1 MISKDSIAILM
12 EKALSVRQYAHAP
25 YSHFTVGAAL
35 LGDDNIYYVGVNV
48 ENASYGLGICAERN
62 AIFSAKTQGMQ
73 YIQSIAVVGQT
84 NDVIS
89 PCGACRQIIA
99 EFSNSDTTVILGND
113 KGVYRLY
120 SIEEIIPFAF
130 TLNVSKTEE

>member
-1 MISKDSIAILM
+1 MISKDSIAVLM
-12 EKALSVRQYAHAP
+12 EKALAVRQYAHAP

-35 LGDDNIYYVGVNV
+35 LGDDNTYYVGVNV

-84 NDVIS
+84 KDVIS

-99 EFSNSDTTVILGND
+99 EFSNSDTIVILGND

>member
-1 MISKDSIAILM
+1 MISQDTINILIERAIT
-12 EKALSVRQYAHAP
+12 VRYYAHAP
-25 YSHFTVGAAL
+25 YSHFKVGAAIL
-35 LGDDNIYYVGVNV
+35 TNNNEYCVGVNV

-73 YIQSIAVVGQT
+73 HIQAIAVVGQV
-84 NDVIS
+84 DGVIS

-99 EFSNSDTTVILGND
+99 EFSKSDTTIILSNTE
-113 KGVYRLY
+113 KSYKLY

-130 TLNVSKTEE
+130 TL